1 MEFTSTGD
9 RPGMRRITSDDPEDG
24 RDARVPIRTKLV
36 LGVMALFIVPSVFLG
51 ILLPRWQGA
60 QATAHVEEK
69 ARTLVQLLAH
79 GGAPAVARGDR
90 EGVRRAMA
98 GAFNLS
104 EILVVRVRGE
114 EGRALFTYDPLSTEL
129 PGSGAPGTVRRTD
142 DVVLATEV
150 IHDGDGTAIGELT
163 VALGLSGVRSE
174 ARRSRWMGLG
184 AGLLILLLGVPLAF
198 GLAHHIT
205 GPITEV
211 AGVVSGIQGGEEWDL
226 TRRVSV
232 DAGDETGELADG
244 VNRFLA
250 ELEALVRAV
259 QRSAFDTD
267 RDTEAIEEASARLAT
282 SADALGAAI
291 VEISEGSAAQVEATA
306 KNAEGARSARELA
319 ERILERAEETAETTH
334 GVTRAAGRG
343 REASAQA
350 TAAMDRIAAET
361 RGSRRVVATLEDN
374 AAEIDRILEAIDAI
388 SRQTRLLAFNASIEA
403 VREGSRDSGFS
414 VVVDEVGKLAV
425 ATRGHAREIGDAV
438 SAIGASVE
446 ATVERVERIEAAV
459 KAGRRVISELESIL
473 GDVDAESGRTAR
485 AVERIADL
493 GEEQRRSLAEVVE
506 HAENVARIAE
516 DHETA
521 SARMAGA
528 VESQQNAVA
537 ETTGLATELS
547 ELAADLAGKIR
558 KFRVAASDAPA
569 PGAARPAE
577 GAGEASAR
585 SSSPEAEG
593 MPGPGGPVL
602 GIAPA

>member
-1 MEFTSTGD
+1 MGD
-9 RPGMRRITSDDPEDG
+9 RPGMRRVSADDGDDG
-24 RDARVPIRTKLV
+24 RGVRVPIRTKLV
-36 LGVMALFIVPSVFLG
+36 LGVMALFVVPSVFLG

-79 GGAPAVARGDR
+79 GGGPAVAEGDR
-90 EGVRRAMA
+90 ERVRRAMA

-104 EILVVRVRGE
+104 EILVVRVRDGQ
-114 EGRALFTYDPLSTEL
+114 GRALFTYDPLSTEL
-129 PGSGAPGTVRRTD
+129 PGTGDPGTVRRTD
-142 DVVLATEV
+142 DLVLATER
-150 IHDGDGTAIGELT
+150 IHDAGGTAVGELT
-163 VALGLSGVRSE
+163 VALGLSGVQAQ

-184 AGLLILLLGVPLAF
+184 AGLLILLLGLPLAF
-198 GLAHHIT
+198 VLAHGIA

-211 AGVVSGIQGGEEWDL
+211 AGVVSGIQGGDEWDL

-244 VNRFLA
+244 VNGFLA

-267 RDTEAIEEASARLAT
+267 RDTEAIEEASTRLAT
-282 SADALGAAI
+282 SAEALGSAI

-343 REASAQA
+343 REAAVEA
-350 TAAMDRIAAET
+350 TAAMDRIADET
-361 RGSRRVVATLEDN
+361 RGSREVVATLEDN

-403 VREGSRDSGFS
+403 VREGSKDSGFG
-414 VVVDEVGKLAV
+414 VVVDEVGNLAV

-446 ATVERVERIEAAV
+446 ATVERVERTEAAV
-459 KAGRRVISELESIL
+459 KAGRQVISELESVL
-473 GDVDAESGRTAR
+473 GDVDAKSGRTAR
-485 AVERIADL
+485 AVERIAEL
-493 GEEQRRSLAEVVE
+493 GEEQRRSLGEVVE

-516 DHETA
+516 DHEVA
-521 SARMAGA
+521 SARMARA
-528 VESQQNAVA
+528 VESQQNAVS
-537 ETTGLATELS
+537 ETASLATELS

-558 KFRVAASDAPA
+558 KFRVATPDAPA
-569 PGAARPAE
+569 PGVGRPT
-577 GAGEASAR
+577 GDAGEAAAR
-585 SSSPEAEG
+585 SASREG
-593 MPGPGGPVL
+593 ETMGGPGGPEL